1 MKIAAITIFCDEHFR
16 MDAWRQY
23 YEEYKD
29 DLYLHV
35 IVNNGN
41 PEDMVFLQE
50 RFPESLVLFSPT
62 RNMMASYNLA
72 LKTVLKDPEV
82 DAVAQIVNDI
92 RLSPRAFSTL
102 YGYLEDDPT
111 LAMVSPV
118 LLRKDSEIVD
128 CYGCTIDPRTLDFI
142 HEDAGCDWRDNP
154 EEFRLVSGL
163 PAGVF
168 LARRS
173 LYEQFGF
180 QDEKLEMYSD
190 EVDMGIR
197 VARLGYRL
205 GATNRAR
212 AWHQHVN
219 PGGAAQRNPH
229 VGYLMG
235 RNQVYIAG
243 KYFSKKMRTRVSLH
257 MMIRGLDEVRSAV
270 MHRKGRDFRRFGWQ
284 MLRGA
289 FAGLRMNP

>member
-1 MKIAAITIFCDEHFR
+1 MKIAAITIFCDERFR
-16 MDAWRQY
+16 ADAWRQY

-41 PEDMVFLQE
+41 PEDTVYLQE

-72 LKTVLKDPEV
+72 LQAVLKDPEV

-102 YGYLEDDPT
+102 CGYLEDDPT

-118 LLRKDSEIVD
+118 LLRKDSETVD

-142 HEDAGCDWRDNP
+142 HEDAGRDWRENP

-163 PAGVF
+163 PAGIF

-219 PGGAAQRNPH
+219 PGSVAHRNPR

-235 RNQVYIAG
+235 LNQVYIAC

>member
-1 MKIAAITIFCDEHFR
+1 MKIAAITIFCDERFR
-16 MDAWRQY
+16 ADAWRQY

-41 PEDMVFLQE
+41 PEDMGYLQE
-50 RFPESLVLFSPT
+50 LFPESLVLFSPT

-72 LKTVLKDPEV
+72 LQAILKDPEV

-92 RLSPRAFSTL
+92 RLSLHGFSTL
-102 YGYLEDDPT
+102 YGYLEDNPA

-118 LLRKDSEIVD
+118 LLRKDSETVD

-142 HEDAGCDWRDNP
+142 HEDAGRDWRDNP

-163 PAGVF
+163 PAGIF

-173 LYEQFGF
+173 LYERFGF
-180 QDEKLEMYSD
+180 QDENLEMYSD
-190 EVDMGIR
+190 EVDMGLR
-197 VARLGYRL
+197 VTCLGYRL
-205 GATNRAR
+205 GATNRVR

-219 PGGAAQRNPH
+219 PGGGAQRNPRA
-229 VGYLMG
+229 GYLMG

-243 KYFSKKMRTRVSLH
+243 KYFSKAKRTRVFLH
-257 MMIRGLDEVRSAV
+257 MMVRGLDEVRSAV

-284 MLRGA
+284 MFRGA
-289 FAGLRMNP
+289 FAGLSMNP

>member
-1 MKIAAITIFCDEHFR
+1 MKIAAITIFCDERFR
-16 MDAWRQY
+16 ADAWRQY

-41 PEDMVFLQE
+41 PEDMGYLQE
-50 RFPESLVLFSPT
+50 LFPESLVLFSPT

-72 LKTVLKDPEV
+72 LQAILKDPEV

-92 RLSPRAFSTL
+92 RLSLHGFSTL
-102 YGYLEDDPT
+102 YGYLEDNPA

-118 LLRKDSEIVD
+118 LLRKDSETVD

-142 HEDAGCDWRDNP
+142 HEDAGRDWRDNP

-163 PAGVF
+163 PAGIF

-173 LYEQFGF
+173 LYEEFGF
-180 QDEKLEMYSD
+180 QDEMLEMYSD
-190 EVDMGIR
+190 EVEMGIR

-205 GATNRAR
+205 GVTSRVR

-219 PGGAAQRNPH
+219 PEGKAPRNPRA
-229 VGYLMG
+229 GYLMG

-243 KYFSKKMRTRVSLH
+243 KFFSKAKKVRVSLH
-257 MMIRGLDEVRSAV
+257 MMVRGLDEVRSAL
-270 MHRKGRDFRRFGWQ
+270 MHGKGRDFRRFGWQ
-284 MLRGA
+284 MIRGA

>member
-1 MKIAAITIFCDEHFR
+1 MKIAAITIFCNERFR
-16 MDAWRQY
+16 ADAWRQY
-23 YEEYKD
+23 YEEYKE
-29 DLYLHV
+29 DLYMHV
-35 IVNNGN
+35 IVNDGN
-41 PEDMVFLQE
+41 PEDMGYLQE

-72 LKTVLKDPEV
+72 LQAVLKDPEV

-92 RLSPRAFSTL
+92 RVSPHGFSTL
-102 YGYLEDDPT
+102 YGYLEDDPA

-118 LLRKDSEIVD
+118 LLRKDSETVD
-128 CYGCTIDPRTLDFI
+128 CYGCTINPQTLDFI
-142 HEDAGCDWRDNP
+142 HEDAGRDWRDNP

-163 PAGVF
+163 PAGIF

-205 GATNRAR
+205 GVTSRVR

-219 PGGAAQRNPH
+219 SGGKAQRNARA
-229 VGYLMG
+229 GYLMG

-243 KYFSKKMRTRVSLH
+243 KFFSKAKKARVSLH
-257 MMIRGLDEVRSAV
+257 MMVRGLDEVRSAV

-284 MLRGA
+284 MIRGA
-289 FAGLRMNP
+289 FAGLHMNP

>member
-1 MKIAAITIFCDEHFR
+1 MKIAAITIFCDERFR
-16 MDAWRQY
+16 ADAWRQY

-102 YGYLEDDPT
+102 CGYLEDDPT

-128 CYGCTIDPRTLDFI
+128 CYGCTIDPGTLDFI

-219 PGGAAQRNPH
+219 PGGVAQRNPH

-243 KYFSKKMRTRVSLH
+243 KHFSKTMKTRVSLH
-257 MMIRGLDEVRSAV
+257 MIFRGLDEVRSAV
-270 MHRKGRDFRRFGWQ
+270 VHRKSRDFRRFGWQ
-284 MLRGA
+284 MLQGA